1 MKHVVNFSGGIGSW
15 AAAKRVVERHGTT
28 DVVLLF
34 ANTKMEDTDTYR
46 FLTEAAAN
54 VGVPITYIEEG
65 STPWELFF
73 REKFLPMNGKDLCSR
88 VLKRDLMDQWRE
100 FNCDP
105 ADTIVYV
112 GIDWTEIHRLRKLQA
127 VPSVWRFEAPL
138 CEPPYWSKEQ
148 MHRMA
153 ESEGLKRQRLYE
165 LGFEHANCGGFCI
178 KAGQGHFLNL
188 LAKLPERYAEHEAR
202 EQELIQLIGAD
213 RPMGLLRDRRG
224 GQDKPMTL
232 RQLREREQAGDTE
245 LERDELGGCGC
256 ALE

>member
-34 ANTKMEDTDTYR
+34 ADTLMEDEDTYR
-46 FLTEAAAN
+46 FLWDAAAN
-54 VGVPITYIEEG
+54 LKLPITRIAEG
-65 STPWELFF
+65 RTPWQVFSDE
-73 REKFLPMNGKDLCSR
+73 RFLPMNGKDICSR
-88 VLKRDLMDQWRE
+88 VLKREFMDSWRGMQ
-100 FNCDP
+100 CDP
-105 ADTIVYV
+105 ADTVVYL
-112 GIDWTEIHRLRKLQA
+112 GIDWSEIHRLRKLQSF
-127 VPSVWRFEAPL
+127 PSPWKFEAPM
-138 CEPPYWSKEQ
+138 CEPPFLSKEQ
-148 MHRMA
+148 MNRWA
-153 ESEGLKRQRLYE
+153 ESEGIKRQRLYE

-188 LAKLPERYAEHEAR
+188 LKTMPERYAEHER
-202 EQELIQLIGAD
+202 KELDLIAD
-213 RPMGLLRDRRG
+213 IGESRPMGLLRDRRN